1 MTDHDRIRLDLCCAA
16 RLLYRNGL
24 SAANAGHIS
33 VSIGGDRML
42 VNHFGPSFATLRP
55 ANVVVVDFSGNVVD
69 GKAYVNDTIRLHG
82 IIHREN
88 PRATVVMHTHP
99 PAVVTFSTFRRV
111 PEVFDQES
119 CLLVDDVSVIDENYE
134 GLASDEERV
143 MPIARALGAKPI
155 AILPNHGAITTA
167 DSIPLATVRMLLLE
181 GMVQRNLSVAQA
193 ARATGFQPVPI
204 ALEAARRTK
213 SEIAR
218 IPVIAPLWQDFM
230 ERLRKTDPDLFEQS
244 AFSPPQR
251 GEGGRRPDEGS
262 PA

>member
-1 MTDHDRIRLDLCCAA
+1 MTDHDRVRFDLCCAA

-33 VSIGGDRML
+33 MAIGGDRML

-55 ANVVVVDFSGNVVD
+55 ANVVVVDFSGNVID

-119 CLLVDDVSVIDENYE
+119 CLLVDDISVIDENYE

-143 MPIARALGAKPI
+143 MPIARALREKPI

-193 ARATGFQPVPI
+193 AGATGFKPVPI
-204 ALEAARRTK
+204 TLEAARRTK
-213 SEIAR
+213 TEIAR

-230 ERLRKTDPDLFEQS
+230 ERLRKTDPDLFE
-244 AFSPPQR
+244 
-251 GEGGRRPDEGS
+251 EGN
-262 PA
+262 A

>member
-1 MTDHDRIRLDLCCAA
+1 MSADHDRIRFDLCCAA

-55 ANVVVVDFSGNVVD
+55 SNVVVVDFSGKVIEGN
-69 GKAYVNDTIRLHG
+69 AYVNDTIRLHG

-88 PRATVVMHTHP
+88 PQATVVLHTHP
-99 PAVVTFSTFRRV
+99 PAVVTYSAFRKV

-119 CLLVDDVSVIDENYE
+119 CLLVDDIAVIDENYE

-143 MPIARALGAKPI
+143 MPIARALRQKPI

-167 DSIPLATVRMLLLE
+167 DSIPLAAVRMLLLE
-181 GMVQRNLSVAQA
+181 GMVQRNLSVTQA
-193 ARATGFQPVPI
+193 ARATGLQPIPI
-204 ALEAARRTK
+204 APEAARRAK

-218 IPVIAPLWQDFM
+218 IPVIGPLWQDFL
-230 ERLRKTDPDLFEQS
+230 ERLQKTDPDLFAARS
-244 AFSPPQR
+244 S
-251 GEGGRRPDEGS
+251 
-262 PA
+262 

>member
-1 MTDHDRIRLDLCCAA
+1 
-16 RLLYRNGL
+16 
-24 SAANAGHIS
+24 
-33 VSIGGDRML
+33 ML

-55 ANVVVVDFSGNVVD
+55 ANVVVVDFAGKVIEGN
-69 GKAYVNDTIRLHG
+69 AYVNDTIRLHG

-88 PRATVVMHTHP
+88 PQMKVVMHTHP

-119 CLLVDDVSVIDENYE
+119 CLLVDDISVIDENYE

-143 MPIARALGAKPI
+143 MPVARALGIKPI

-181 GMVQRNLSVAQA
+181 GMVLRNLSVAQA
-193 ARATGFQPVPI
+193 ALASGFKAIPI
-204 ALEAARRTK
+204 AIEAARRAK

-218 IPVIAPLWQDFM
+218 IPAIAPLWQDFM
-230 ERLRKTDPDLFEQS
+230 ERLKKTDPDLFEG
-244 AFSPPQR
+244 AR
-251 GEGGRRPDEGS
+251 
-262 PA
+262 

>member
-33 VSIGGDRML
+33 VAIGGDRML

-55 ANVVVVDFSGNVVD
+55 QNVVVADFSGKVVEGD
-69 GKAYVNDTIRLHG
+69 AYVNDTIRLHG

-88 PRATVVMHTHP
+88 PHVTVVMHTHP
-99 PAVVTFSTFRRV
+99 PAVVTFSAFRKV

-119 CLLVDDVSVIDENYE
+119 CLLMDDVAVIDENYE

-143 MPIARALGAKPI
+143 MPIAKALGAKPI

-167 DSIPLATVRMLLLE
+167 DSIPLALVRMLLLE
-181 GMVQRNLSVAQA
+181 GMVQRNLAVAQA
-193 ARATGFQPVPI
+193 ALATGLQPIPI
-204 ALEAARRTK
+204 SPEAARRAK
-213 SEIAR
+213 IEIAR
-218 IPVIAPLWQDFM
+218 IPVIAPLWQDFI
-230 ERLRKTDPDLFEQS
+230 ERLHKSDPDLF
-244 AFSPPQR
+244 A
-251 GEGGRRPDEGS
+251 GN
-262 PA
+262 A